1 MGELEELEAALRAAD
16 VRTARRLSLGMTGT
30 DRLDEALA
38 LLARQSRQD
47 PAAVDLLVEV
57 LDASGTIRRFARAAL
72 LDHTA
77 VDDVSQDALISVAAS
92 IGSYDGR
99 GKVTTWVH
107 SIVRRRVVDH
117 LRRQR
122 ATAPLTDEAIE
133 TVEAAPG
140 PRMSSLIA
148 TRASVQ
154 AALEALPELY
164 RLPVV
169 MRDLEGQAY
178 ADISQALGRPTG
190 TVKAQISRGRA
201 MVAAR
206 LRGEGGGLGL

>member
-1 MGELEELEAALRAAD
+1 MGELEDALQAAD
-16 VRTARRLSLGMTGT
+16 VGAARRLSLGVVGT
-30 DRLDEALA
+30 DRLDDTLA
-38 LLARQSRQD
+38 LLARYGRQD

-72 LDHTA
+72 LDHAA
-77 VDDVSQDALISVAAS
+77 VDDVSQDSLISIAAS

-122 ATAPLTDEAIE
+122 ATAPLTDEA
-133 TVEAAPG
+133 VEAAPG

-206 LRGEGGGLGL
+206 LRGEGGGLGV